1 MKTTEYALSV
11 AVADYLRAVLPPE
24 VLWSTIGHGGG
35 GKVRGAKL
43 KRAGL
48 RPGIADLMIC
58 WTGRDLVKHPRLGIC
73 ILWIELKSKTGRLSD
88 AQADFFASVVKLG
101 HEYGTARSVAGVE
114 ALLRHYMVPTRGR
127 IAA

>member
-58 WTGRDLVKHPRLGIC
+58 WRVRQEQRVA
-73 ILWIELKSKTGRLSD
+73 WIELK
-88 AQADFFASVVKLG
+88 APAG
-101 HEYGTARSVAGVE
+101 HVSMDQVAFCHLALAVGHYYRTARSVKDVE
-114 ALLRHYMVPTRGR
+114 LILAEFCVPTRGR